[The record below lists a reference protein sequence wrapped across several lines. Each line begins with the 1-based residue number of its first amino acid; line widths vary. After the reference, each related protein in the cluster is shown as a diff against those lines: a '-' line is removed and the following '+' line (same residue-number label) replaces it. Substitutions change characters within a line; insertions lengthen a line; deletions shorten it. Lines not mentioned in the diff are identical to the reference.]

1 MGWVRLCLAVTL
13 GGCSAPLAHPLGCPV
28 ATREEAFDSLA
39 AAGLAG
45 AYELTLYEQSGAR
58 PGAHS
63 SGTLT
68 LERAD
73 SGYAVVPSPFG
84 GPGLARPLIGWT
96 DIDLTPGRRR
106 CHGGPRI
113 EGPRTS
119 RCDVHPRRT
128 PPWLRAVDDGW
139 CLHQPRR
146 GASGQRWVYGPMER
160 RLGIGPYGRLRWT
173 CGSDAARRHVL
184 RGEAPG
190 FVASLPNPPMQ
201 PTNAGRA
208 KLLSSQPSPWREG
221 P

>member
-96 DIDLTPGRRR
+96 DIDLTPVDGAAMVAPVSKDPEHPGVMFIRGGLRLGYEPWTMDGASTNLAVERVGKGGFTGQWSADWGLVLMVDSAGRVDRMRRGGMYCAVRRR
-106 CHGGPRI
+106 
-113 EGPRTS
+113 
-119 RCDVHPRRT
+119 
-128 PPWLRAVDDGW
+128 
-139 CLHQPRR
+139 
-146 GASGQRWVYGPMER
+146 AS
-160 RLGIGPYGRLRWT
+160 
-173 CGSDAARRHVL
+173 
-184 RGEAPG
+184 
-190 FVASLPNPPMQ
+190 
-201 PTNAGRA
+201 
-208 KLLSSQPSPWREG
+208 
-221 P
+221 